1 VKKCSGKLVEP
12 TGGTSYLPDMA
23 DETGLESIM
32 RLLASGGLPELGP
45 GPRKTVLPHHELEA
59 SLTGILSK
67 CSLGSLNTNL
77 IRALVLLWHD
87 RLDAAHGIAQGIE
100 NADGSFIH
108 GIVHRREP
116 DFSNARYWFG
126 RTGNHPCFPEIA
138 SKVAKLLD
146 SSGRSDLK
154 SRLVINGK
162 WDSFTFVDLC
172 QEASR
177 GLSSSPEVELLRR
190 IQGIESEV
198 LLAHLFA
205 A

>member
-1 VKKCSGKLVEP
+1 
-12 TGGTSYLPDMA
+12 MA
-23 DETGLESIM
+23 GETGLESIM

-67 CSLGSLNTNL
+67 CSLDSLNSDL

-116 DFSNARYWFG
+116 DYSNAGYWFQ
-126 RTGNHPCFPEIA
+126 RTGDHDCFPEIA
-138 SKVAKLLD
+138 QNVARYLD
-146 SSGRSDLK
+146 SIGNSALRSK
-154 SRLVINGK
+154 LVIDGK
-162 WDSFTFVDLC
+162 WDSMAFIDAC

-177 GLSSSPEVELLRR
+177 RSASDPEVESLRK

-198 LLAHLFA
+198 LLKHLFTS
-205 A
+205 